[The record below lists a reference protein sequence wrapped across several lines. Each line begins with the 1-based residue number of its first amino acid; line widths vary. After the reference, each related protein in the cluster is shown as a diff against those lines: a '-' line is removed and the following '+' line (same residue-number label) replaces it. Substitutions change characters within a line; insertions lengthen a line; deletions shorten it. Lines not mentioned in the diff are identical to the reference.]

1 MENTR
6 IGPFLII
13 KRLGTNRRQ
22 KVFHAQQ
29 VIQKRD
35 VALKFISV
43 PPTVNWNRAVDKINI
58 EVDVLK
64 QLTHPKLVQL
74 HGAGVVD
81 EKIFL
86 AHELAPGESMTAML
100 SRRGRLAPDLVV
112 EIGRQIAE
120 LLQFLHQQDVIHAR
134 LTPDKIIVDKNH
146 KVKVA
151 DLRLNRSKRKRWDSG
166 QKRELD
172 VAAYMA
178 PEQFTEGASNKSD
191 IYSLGVILYEMLTG
205 KLPYEPDTMGRMNR
219 KKMEQAVPSVAS
231 NVMNCPVWL
240 DKIVCQMLD
249 PEPRNRPHSAR
260 AVVFALDEIKN
271 IDSTKKAAV
280 SQVTGNFNPLTA
292 GTDKTEANRLLGKKT
307 KKRPEKDRPFYESVP
322 FLLGCLVMIA
332 IISGIALRPTSSKT
346 LFSSAAEMMDSDELA
361 QWRTARTN
369 LKTIMER
376 GKDDEFFEPATEL
389 YFESRRRTM
398 VEQAERGQPLW
409 TQSENTIRIGKAIKL
424 QRDNQLEQAKREFS
438 ILTTLVDPKGD
449 ERHIFLEAQNR
460 LAAIKYATTLPTDV
474 DELTKLIDQ
483 LTEVEDLSAIS
494 ESKQKLAD
502 IIFAYSGKENYDSIV
517 LLAESSMNLLRQK
530 RDKLDPS
537 GLTPSREN
545 PASGETLKD
554 KD

>member
-6 IGPFLII
+6 VGPFLII

-29 VIQKRD
+29 VEQKRD

-43 PPTVNWNRAVDKINI
+43 PPSVNWNRVVDKINI

-64 QLTHPKLVQL
+64 QLKHPKLVQL
-74 HGAGVVD
+74 YGAGVVD

-86 AHELAPGESMTAML
+86 AHELAPGESLTAML

-112 EIGRQIAE
+112 EIGRQVAE

-134 LTPDKIIVDKNH
+134 LTPDKIIVDRDH

-172 VAAYMA
+172 VAAYMS

-191 IYSLGVILYEMLTG
+191 IYALGVILYEMLTG

-219 KKMEQAVPSVAS
+219 KKMEQAVPSVAA

-260 AVVFALDEIKN
+260 AVVFALDEIQH

-307 KKRPEKDRPFYESVP
+307 KKRPDNDRPFYESVP
-322 FLLGCLVMIA
+322 FLLGCLVVIA

-346 LFSSAAEMMDSDELA
+346 LFQSAEAMMNSDELA
-361 QWRTARTN
+361 QWRSARTN
-369 LKTIMER
+369 LKTIMKR
-376 GKDDEFFEPATEL
+376 GDEDEFYEPATQL
-389 YFESRRRTM
+389 YYESRRRTM

-424 QRDNQLEQAKREFS
+424 QMDNQLEQAKREFS
-438 ILTTLVDPKGD
+438 ILTTSVDPQGD
-449 ERHIFLEAQNR
+449 ERHIFLEAQSR
-460 LAAIKYATTLPTDV
+460 LAEIESATTLPTDV
-474 DELTKLIDQ
+474 DELTRLIEQ
-483 LTEVEDLSAIS
+483 LASVENLSAIAK
-494 ESKQKLAD
+494 SKQKLAD
-502 IIFAYSGKENYDSIV
+502 IIFSYSGKEDYESIV
-517 LLAESSMNLLRQK
+517 LLAESSMNVLRQK
-530 RDKLDPS
+530 RDELGPDGSPPDSADPLS
-537 GLTPSREN
+537 GGNLQN
-545 PASGETLKD
+545 KD
-554 KD
+554 